1 MIQCMSVYVYYDPYV
16 YGLHPPPP
24 TPHTHTTQET
34 ESSLRR
40 VQQRMLEAEKR
51 MIQDDILGSNDMLVS
66 SNEFGK
72 PRGTLTIIIL
82 NGVHSIT
89 FHFSI
94 RKHEK
99 YQYVPTSP
107 LSMIRR

>member
-1 MIQCMSVYVYYDPYV
+1 MYQINCCEGGCNDSMYECIRVLRS
-16 YGLHPPPP
+16 LCLWTAPPPP

-72 PRGTLTIIIL
+72 PRGTLTIDSQAVTVA
-82 NGVHSIT
+82 G
-89 FHFSI
+89 
-94 RKHEK
+94 E
-99 YQYVPTSP
+99 Q
-107 LSMIRR
+107 